1 MLILDDWQILVN
13 IFALSRLHSGIQVF
27 DSLIFINIFAL
38 SHLHSG
44 IQVFDSLIFIN
55 TFCFGLHCCLH
66 SGIQVLDSL
75 IFYQHF
81 ATFLT
86 PTPPVTPIRQYTH
99 DVMIRTI
106 RAYDSG
112 WLADFGKH
120 FCSQSS
126 RFVGFYRHFCF
137 GLHCCLHSDMQVFD
151 PQIFIDIFALGRT
164 VVSIQA

>member
-27 DSLIFINIFAL
+27 DSIIFINIFAL
-38 SHLHSG
+38 SRLLSG

-55 TFCFGLHCCLH
+55 IFCFG
-66 SGIQVLDSL
+66 
-75 IFYQHF
+75 
-81 ATFLT
+81 TFLT

-151 PQIFIDIFALGRT
+151 PQIFIDIFALGCT

>member
-1 MLILDDWQILVN
+1 MLILDDWQILLN
-13 IFALSRLHSGIQVF
+13 IFALSRLHSGIKVFDSLIFINIFALSRLLSGIQVF
-27 DSLIFINIFAL
+27 DSLIFINIF
-38 SHLHSG
+38 
-44 IQVFDSLIFIN
+44 
-55 TFCFGLHCCLH
+55 CFG
-66 SGIQVLDSL
+66 
-75 IFYQHF
+75 
-81 ATFLT
+81 TFLT

-151 PQIFIDIFALGRT
+151 PQIFIDIFALGCT

>member
-38 SHLHSG
+38 SRLLSG

-55 TFCFGLHCCLH
+55 IFCFG
-66 SGIQVLDSL
+66 
-75 IFYQHF
+75 
-81 ATFLT
+81 TFLT

-126 RFVGFYRHFCF
+126 QFVGFYRHFCF

-151 PQIFIDIFALGRT
+151 PQIFIDIFALGCT

>member
-38 SHLHSG
+38 SRLHSG

-55 TFCFGLHCCLH
+55 IFCFG
-66 SGIQVLDSL
+66 
-75 IFYQHF
+75 
-81 ATFLT
+81 TFLT

-151 PQIFIDIFALGRT
+151 PQIFIDIFALGCT

>member
-13 IFALSRLHSGIQVF
+13 IFALSRLHSGIEVF

-38 SHLHSG
+38 SRLLSG

-55 TFCFGLHCCLH
+55 IFCFG
-66 SGIQVLDSL
+66 
-75 IFYQHF
+75 
-81 ATFLT
+81 TFLT

-151 PQIFIDIFALGRT
+151 PQIFIDIFALGCT

>member
-38 SHLHSG
+38 SRLLSG

-55 TFCFGLHCCLH
+55 IFCFG
-66 SGIQVLDSL
+66 
-75 IFYQHF
+75 
-81 ATFLT
+81 TFLT

-151 PQIFIDIFALGRT
+151 PQIFIDIFALGCT

>member
-38 SHLHSG
+38 SRLLSG

-55 TFCFGLHCCLH
+55 IFCFG
-66 SGIQVLDSL
+66 
-75 IFYQHF
+75 
-81 ATFLT
+81 TFLT

-137 GLHCCLHSDMQVFD
+137 GLHCCLHSDLQVFD
-151 PQIFIDIFALGRT
+151 PQIFIDIFALGCT